1 MERPPA
7 LSSPSATRRKERGRR
22 REKEEGSRSGGR
34 TVGSAEKWG
43 GKGESGKKGGERG
56 GDERRGEKGGRGGEE
71 AVGSARRDG
80 TGRDGPG
87 APRAMRLLAAA
98 LAALLASAPAPD
110 ICEALNVTVSPGPTV
125 RYSEGDNATLYCH
138 ISQKRKTDNLLAVR
152 WVFAVSPT
160 QEYLMIKMTKFG
172 SVQYYGNYTHHFHK
186 QRLRLLKEKHGT
198 LYKFLILSL
207 QQTDQGHYI
216 CKVQEI
222 GKHRNK
228 WTAWS
233 NGTAAT
239 EIRVIS
245 SKTSDDPTFKKNHE
259 AWKFFEDL
267 YVYAVFV
274 CSIGIISVLLFT
286 LVILCQSLLNKR
298 RSTVKHYLV
307 KCPQNSSGE
316 TVTSVTSMS
325 PLQPKKVKKKKEKVE
340 QPPAIPAK
348 APIANNFPKPKL
360 LKPQRKL
367 ILPKIAEENLTYAE
381 LELMKPIQE
390 AKGIPSTTV
399 YAQILFEENKL

>member
-1 MERPPA
+1 YGA
-7 LSSPSATRRKERGRR
+7 LVSVWRILTSFLSFAD
-22 REKEEGSRSGGR
+22 
-34 TVGSAEKWG
+34 V
-43 GKGESGKKGGERG
+43 
-56 GDERRGEKGGRGGEE
+56 
-71 AVGSARRDG
+71 
-80 TGRDGPG
+80 
-87 APRAMRLLAAA
+87 
-98 LAALLASAPAPD
+98 
-110 ICEALNVTVSPGPTV
+110 CEALNVTVSPGPTV

-152 WVFAVSPT
+152 WVFAASPT

-186 QRLRLLKEKHGT
+186 QRLHLLKEKHGT
-198 LYKFLILSL
+198 MYKFLILSL

-245 SKTSDDPTFKKNHE
+245 SKSADDPTFKKNHE

-325 PLQPKKVKKKKEKVE
+325 PLQPKKVKKKKEKEKVE

>member
-1 MERPPA
+1 MVLLCQYRGFSPPF
-7 LSSPSATRRKERGRR
+7 LSFAD
-22 REKEEGSRSGGR
+22 
-34 TVGSAEKWG
+34 V
-43 GKGESGKKGGERG
+43 
-56 GDERRGEKGGRGGEE
+56 
-71 AVGSARRDG
+71 
-80 TGRDGPG
+80 
-87 APRAMRLLAAA
+87 
-98 LAALLASAPAPD
+98 
-110 ICEALNVTVSPGPTV
+110 CEALNVTVSPGPTV
-125 RYSEGDNATLYCH
+125 QYSEGDNATLYCH
-138 ISQKRKTDNLLAVR
+138 ISQQRKTDNLLAVR
-152 WVFAVSPT
+152 WVFAASPT
-160 QEYLMIKMTKFG
+160 QEHLMIKMTKFG

-186 QRLRLLKEKHGT
+186 QRLHLLKEKHGT
-198 LYKFLILSL
+198 TYKFHILSL
-207 QQTDQGHYI
+207 QQRDQGHYI

-239 EIRVIS
+239 EIRVIPSKS
-245 SKTSDDPTFKKNHE
+245 SNEPSFKKTHE

-267 YVYAVFV
+267 YVYAVLV

-298 RSTVKHYLV
+298 RSKVKHYLV

-316 TVTSVTSMS
+316 TVTSMTSLS
-325 PLQPKKVKKKKEKVE
+325 PLQPKKAKKGKVE

-348 APIANNFPKPKL
+348 APIASNFPKPKL

-367 ILPKIAEENLTYAE
+367 ILPKIAEESLTYAE
-381 LELMKPIQE
+381 LELTKPIQE
-390 AKGIPSTTV
+390 AKGIPNTTV

>member
-1 MERPPA
+1 QRLRHLTIAFYME
-7 LSSPSATRRKERGRR
+7 SEN
-22 REKEEGSRSGGR
+22 
-34 TVGSAEKWG
+34 V
-43 GKGESGKKGGERG
+43 
-56 GDERRGEKGGRGGEE
+56 
-71 AVGSARRDG
+71 
-80 TGRDGPG
+80 
-87 APRAMRLLAAA
+87 
-98 LAALLASAPAPD
+98 
-110 ICEALNVTVSPGPTV
+110 CEALNVTVSPGPTV

-152 WVFAVSPT
+152 WVFAASPT

-186 QRLRLLKEKHGT
+186 QRLHLLKEKHGT
-198 LYKFLILSL
+198 MYKFLILSL

-239 EIRVIS
+239 EIRGERLLIS
-245 SKTSDDPTFKKNHE
+245 ILSLFLSHDPFSSSFATATLTIIY
-259 AWKFFEDL
+259 AWLSDL

-274 CSIGIISVLLFT
+274 CSIGIVSVLLFT

-298 RSTVKHYLV
+298 RSTGD
-307 KCPQNSSGE
+307 SGE

-325 PLQPKKVKKKKEKVE
+325 PLQPKKVKKKKEKLE

-348 APIANNFPKPKL
+348 GMQTEM
-360 LKPQRKL
+360 QRYFKSRAQPWRDSR
-367 ILPKIAEENLTYAE
+367 PKIAEENLTYAE

>member
-1 MERPPA
+1 M
-7 LSSPSATRRKERGRR
+7 
-22 REKEEGSRSGGR
+22 
-34 TVGSAEKWG
+34 
-43 GKGESGKKGGERG
+43 
-56 GDERRGEKGGRGGEE
+56 
-71 AVGSARRDG
+71 
-80 TGRDGPG
+80 
-87 APRAMRLLAAA
+87 APRYARAISLSAVDLHAATDYGAFVLAWRILTIPILSFA
-98 LAALLASAPAPD
+98 D

-125 RYSEGDNATLYCH
+125 RYVEGDNATLYCH

-186 QRLRLLKEKHGT
+186 QRLHLLKEKHGT
-198 LYKFLILSL
+198 MYKFLILSL

-239 EIRVIS
+239 EIKVIS
-245 SKTSDDPTFKKNHE
+245 PKASDDPSFKKNHE

-325 PLQPKKVKKKKEKVE
+325 PLQPKKIKKKKEKEKVE

-367 ILPKIAEENLTYAE
+367 VLPKITEENLTYAE
-381 LELMKPIQE
+381 LELMKPMQE

>member
-1 MERPPA
+1 
-7 LSSPSATRRKERGRR
+7 
-22 REKEEGSRSGGR
+22 
-34 TVGSAEKWG
+34 
-43 GKGESGKKGGERG
+43 
-56 GDERRGEKGGRGGEE
+56 
-71 AVGSARRDG
+71 
-80 TGRDGPG
+80 
-87 APRAMRLLAAA
+87 MRLLAAT
-98 LAALLASAPAPD
+98 LAALLATAPAPD

-125 RYSEGDNATLYCH
+125 RYAEGDNATLYCH

-172 SVQYYGNYTHHFHK
+172 SVQYYGNYSHHFHK

-198 LYKFLILSL
+198 MYKFLILSL

-239 EIRVIS
+239 EIKVIS
-245 SKTSDDPTFKKNHE
+245 PRASDDPTFKKNHE
-259 AWKFFEDL
+259 AWKFFE
-267 YVYAVFV
+267 
-274 CSIGIISVLLFT
+274 
-286 LVILCQSLLNKR
+286 
-298 RSTVKHYLV
+298 VKHYLV
-307 KCPQNSSGE
+307 KCPQNRFASYLKDCISLKACCTLSCPADHLASLSPETVLKILLCHLLPGSGE

-325 PLQPKKVKKKKEKVE
+325 PLQPKKVKKKKEKEKVE

>member
-1 MERPPA
+1 MLGE
-7 LSSPSATRRKERGRR
+7 
-22 REKEEGSRSGGR
+22 
-34 TVGSAEKWG
+34 TV
-43 GKGESGKKGGERG
+43 
-56 GDERRGEKGGRGGEE
+56 
-71 AVGSARRDG
+71 V
-80 TGRDGPG
+80 
-87 APRAMRLLAAA
+87 LLCLHGILTVFFSFA
-98 LAALLASAPAPD
+98 D
-110 ICEALNVTVSPGPTV
+110 VCEALNVTVSPGPTV

-198 LYKFLILSL
+198 MYKFLILSL

-245 SKTSDDPTFKKNHE
+245 SKASDDPTYKKKHE
-259 AWKFFEDL
+259 AWKFFEAAAMSVPCSCLSDL

-298 RSTVKHYLV
+298 RCTVKHYLV
-307 KCPQNSSGE
+307 KCPQN
-316 TVTSVTSMS
+316 
-325 PLQPKKVKKKKEKVE
+325 
-340 QPPAIPAK
+340 
-348 APIANNFPKPKL
+348 
-360 LKPQRKL
+360 R
-367 ILPKIAEENLTYAE
+367 
-381 LELMKPIQE
+381 
-390 AKGIPSTTV
+390 
-399 YAQILFEENKL
+399 

>member
-1 MERPPA
+1 MEPA
-7 LSSPSATRRKERGRR
+7 D
-22 REKEEGSRSGGR
+22 
-34 TVGSAEKWG
+34 V
-43 GKGESGKKGGERG
+43 
-56 GDERRGEKGGRGGEE
+56 
-71 AVGSARRDG
+71 
-80 TGRDGPG
+80 
-87 APRAMRLLAAA
+87 
-98 LAALLASAPAPD
+98 
-110 ICEALNVTVSPGPTV
+110 CEALNVTVSPGPTV
-125 RYSEGDNATLYCH
+125 QFSEGDNATLYCH
-138 ISQKRKTDNLLAVR
+138 VSQKRKTDNLLAVR
-152 WVFAVSPT
+152 WVFAASPT
-160 QEYLMIKMTKFG
+160 QEHLMIKMTKFG

-186 QRLRLLKEKHGT
+186 QRLHLLKEEHGT
-198 LYKFLILSL
+198 MYKFLILSL

-245 SKTSDDPTFKKNHE
+245 SKSSDHPTSKKNHE
-259 AWKFFEDL
+259 AWKFFQGVTFFLSHHHEASAAALTIICAWVSDL

-274 CSIGIISVLLFT
+274 CSIGIVSVLLFT

-325 PLQPKKVKKKKEKVE
+325 PLQPKKVKKKKEKEKLE

-348 APIANNFPKPKL
+348 GCEMSIGHDYHL
-360 LKPQRKL
+360 H
-367 ILPKIAEENLTYAE
+367 IH
-381 LELMKPIQE
+381 
-390 AKGIPSTTV
+390 
-399 YAQILFEENKL
+399 

>member
-1 MERPPA
+1 
-7 LSSPSATRRKERGRR
+7 
-22 REKEEGSRSGGR
+22 
-34 TVGSAEKWG
+34 
-43 GKGESGKKGGERG
+43 
-56 GDERRGEKGGRGGEE
+56 
-71 AVGSARRDG
+71 
-80 TGRDGPG
+80 
-87 APRAMRLLAAA
+87 MRLLATA
-98 LAALLASAPAPD
+98 LAALLATASAPDA
-110 ICEALNVTVSPGPTV
+110 CEALNVTVSPGPRV
-125 RYSEGDNATLYCH
+125 QFSEGDNATLYCH

-152 WVFAVSPT
+152 WVFAASPT
-160 QEYLMIKMTKFG
+160 QEHLMIKMTKFG
-172 SVQYYGNYTHHFHK
+172 SVQYYGNYSQHFHK
-186 QRLRLLKEKHGT
+186 QRLHLLKEKHGT

-245 SKTSDDPTFKKNHE
+245 SKSSDHPTFKKNHE

-286 LVILCQSLLNKR
+286 LVILCQSLLNKK

-307 KCPQNSSGE
+307 KCPQNRCKFRVILQMVVTFMWIYNCVKCSGE

-325 PLQPKKVKKKKEKVE
+325 PLQPKKVKKKKEKEKLE

-390 AKGIPSTTV
+390 AKGISSMTV

>member
-1 MERPPA
+1 
-7 LSSPSATRRKERGRR
+7 
-22 REKEEGSRSGGR
+22 
-34 TVGSAEKWG
+34 
-43 GKGESGKKGGERG
+43 
-56 GDERRGEKGGRGGEE
+56 
-71 AVGSARRDG
+71 
-80 TGRDGPG
+80 
-87 APRAMRLLAAA
+87 MRLLATA
-98 LAALLASAPAPD
+98 LAALLATAPAPD
-110 ICEALNVTVSPGPTV
+110 VCEALNVTVSPGPTV
-125 RYSEGDNATLYCH
+125 RYFEGDNATLYCH

-152 WVFAVSPT
+152 WVFAASPT
-160 QEYLMIKMTKFG
+160 QEHLMIKMTKFG

-186 QRLRLLKEKHGT
+186 QRLHLLKEKYGT
-198 LYKFLILSL
+198 MYKFLILSL
-207 QQTDQGHYI
+207 QQTDQGRYI

-239 EIRVIS
+239 EIR
-245 SKTSDDPTFKKNHE
+245 
-259 AWKFFEDL
+259 DL

-316 TVTSVTSMS
+316 TVTSVTSLS
-325 PLQPKKVKKKKEKVE
+325 PLQPKKVKKKKEKEKLE
-340 QPPAIPAK
+340 QPPAVPAK

>member
-1 MERPPA
+1 MVLLCKYGGFSSYF
-7 LSSPSATRRKERGRR
+7 LSFTD
-22 REKEEGSRSGGR
+22 
-34 TVGSAEKWG
+34 V
-43 GKGESGKKGGERG
+43 
-56 GDERRGEKGGRGGEE
+56 
-71 AVGSARRDG
+71 
-80 TGRDGPG
+80 
-87 APRAMRLLAAA
+87 
-98 LAALLASAPAPD
+98 
-110 ICEALNVTVSPGPTV
+110 CEALNVTVSPGPTV
-125 RYSEGDNATLYCH
+125 QYSEGDNATLYCH

-152 WVFAVSPT
+152 WVFAASPT
-160 QEYLMIKMTKFG
+160 QEHLMIKMTKFG

-186 QRLRLLKEKHGT
+186 QRLHLLKEKHGT
-198 LYKFLILSL
+198 MYKFLILSL
-207 QQTDQGHYI
+207 QHTDQGHYI

-245 SKTSDDPTFKKNHE
+245 SKSSDHPSFKKNHE

-267 YVYAVFV
+267 YLYAVFV

-286 LVILCQSLLNKR
+286 LVILCDACTNSWGQIVFPSIALISLTFGFVL
-298 RSTVKHYLV
+298 
-307 KCPQNSSGE
+307 CSSGE

-325 PLQPKKVKKKKEKVE
+325 PLQPKKVKKKKEKLE

-348 APIANNFPKPKL
+348 GMKTE
-360 LKPQRKL
+360 
-367 ILPKIAEENLTYAE
+367 PKIAEENLTYAE

-390 AKGIPSTTV
+390 AKGIPSMTV

>member
-1 MERPPA
+1 FR
-7 LSSPSATRRKERGRR
+7 LRKDYVM
-22 REKEEGSRSGGR
+22 S
-34 TVGSAEKWG
+34 
-43 GKGESGKKGGERG
+43 
-56 GDERRGEKGGRGGEE
+56 
-71 AVGSARRDG
+71 
-80 TGRDGPG
+80 
-87 APRAMRLLAAA
+87 
-98 LAALLASAPAPD
+98 D

-125 RYSEGDNATLYCH
+125 RYAEGDNATLYCH

-172 SVQYYGNYTHHFHK
+172 SVQYYGNYSHHFHK

-198 LYKFLILSL
+198 MYKFLILSL

-239 EIRVIS
+239 EIKVIS
-245 SKTSDDPTFKKNHE
+245 PRASDDPTFKKNHE

-298 RSTVKHYLV
+298 RSTG
-307 KCPQNSSGE
+307 NSGE

-325 PLQPKKVKKKKEKVE
+325 PLQPKKVKKKKEKEKVE

-348 APIANNFPKPKL
+348 GMKTEVQKYFKS
-360 LKPQRKL
+360 R
-367 ILPKIAEENLTYAE
+367 PKIAEENLTYAE

>member
-1 MERPPA
+1 
-7 LSSPSATRRKERGRR
+7 LS
-22 REKEEGSRSGGR
+22 
-34 TVGSAEKWG
+34 
-43 GKGESGKKGGERG
+43 
-56 GDERRGEKGGRGGEE
+56 
-71 AVGSARRDG
+71 
-80 TGRDGPG
+80 
-87 APRAMRLLAAA
+87 
-98 LAALLASAPAPD
+98 
-110 ICEALNVTVSPGPTV
+110 
-125 RYSEGDNATLYCH
+125 
-138 ISQKRKTDNLLAVR
+138 
-152 WVFAVSPT
+152 
-160 QEYLMIKMTKFG
+160 
-172 SVQYYGNYTHHFHK
+172 
-186 QRLRLLKEKHGT
+186 
-198 LYKFLILSL
+198 
-207 QQTDQGHYI
+207 
-216 CKVQEI
+216 
-222 GKHRNK
+222 
-228 WTAWS
+228 
-233 NGTAAT
+233 
-239 EIRVIS
+239 VIS
-245 SKTSDDPTFKKNHE
+245 SKSSDDPIFKKNHE

-274 CSIGIISVLLFT
+274 CSIGIVSVLLFT

-325 PLQPKKVKKKKEKVE
+325 PLQPKKVKKKKEKEKVE

>member
-1 MERPPA
+1 MV
-7 LSSPSATRRKERGRR
+7 LLCQCGGFSPSFL
-22 REKEEGSRSGGR
+22 SF
-34 TVGSAEKWG
+34 
-43 GKGESGKKGGERG
+43 
-56 GDERRGEKGGRGGEE
+56 
-71 AVGSARRDG
+71 
-80 TGRDGPG
+80 TG
-87 APRAMRLLAAA
+87 
-98 LAALLASAPAPD
+98 

-125 RYSEGDNATLYCH
+125 QYSEGDNATLYCH
-138 ISQKRKTDNLLAVR
+138 ISQKRRTGNLLAVR
-152 WVFAVSPT
+152 WVFAASPT
-160 QEYLMIKMTKFG
+160 QEHLMIKMTKFG

-186 QRLRLLKEKHGT
+186 QRLHLLKEKHGT
-198 LYKFLILSL
+198 VYKFLILSL
-207 QQTDQGHYI
+207 QQTDQGHYM

-245 SKTSDDPTFKKNHE
+245 SKSSDHPTFKKNHE
-259 AWKFFEDL
+259 AWKFFEE
-267 YVYAVFV
+267 VFHYIPRSQSRLLGTDSHRWKV
-274 CSIGIISVLLFT
+274 TCLHELTGTNFPSLHCLHFPLTFGPVL
-286 LVILCQSLLNKR
+286 C
-298 RSTVKHYLV
+298 
-307 KCPQNSSGE
+307 SSGE

-325 PLQPKKVKKKKEKVE
+325 PLQPKKVKKKKEKEKLE

-390 AKGIPSTTV
+390 AKGISSMTV

>member
-1 MERPPA
+1 D
-7 LSSPSATRRKERGRR
+7 
-22 REKEEGSRSGGR
+22 
-34 TVGSAEKWG
+34 V
-43 GKGESGKKGGERG
+43 
-56 GDERRGEKGGRGGEE
+56 
-71 AVGSARRDG
+71 
-80 TGRDGPG
+80 
-87 APRAMRLLAAA
+87 
-98 LAALLASAPAPD
+98 
-110 ICEALNVTVSPGPTV
+110 CEALNVTVSPGPTV

-152 WVFAVSPT
+152 WVFAASPT

-186 QRLRLLKEKHGT
+186 QRLHLLKEKHGT
-198 LYKFLILSL
+198 MYKFLILSL

-245 SKTSDDPTFKKNHE
+245 LKSSDDPTFKKNHE

-348 APIANNFPKPKL
+348 GMKTEM
-360 LKPQRKL
+360 QRYFKSQAQL
-367 ILPKIAEENLTYAE
+367 QRDSRPKITEENLTYAE

>member
-1 MERPPA
+1 
-7 LSSPSATRRKERGRR
+7 
-22 REKEEGSRSGGR
+22 
-34 TVGSAEKWG
+34 
-43 GKGESGKKGGERG
+43 
-56 GDERRGEKGGRGGEE
+56 
-71 AVGSARRDG
+71 
-80 TGRDGPG
+80 
-87 APRAMRLLAAA
+87 MRLLATA
-98 LAALLASAPAPD
+98 LAALLATAPAPD
-110 ICEALNVTVSPGPTV
+110 VCEALNVTVSPGPMV
-125 RYSEGDNATLYCH
+125 QYSEGDNATLYCH
-138 ISQKRKTDNLLAVR
+138 ISEKRKTDNLLAVR
-152 WVFAVSPT
+152 WVFAASPA
-160 QEYLMIKMTKFG
+160 QEHLMIKMTKFG

-186 QRLRLLKEKHGT
+186 QRLHLLKEQHGT
-198 LYKFLILSL
+198 MYKFLILSL

-245 SKTSDDPTFKKNHE
+245 SKSSDHPTFKKNHE

-325 PLQPKKVKKKKEKVE
+325 PLQPKKIKKKKEKEKLE

-348 APIANNFPKPKL
+348 APIASNFPKPKL

-390 AKGIPSTTV
+390 AKGISSMTV
-399 YAQILFEENKL
+399 YAQILFEENKLSQPFSDRATSHPGSEHSWESPQEHSCPCSCYCMGVQERWQDNQGWGQASKGTHVTEHITAFWRGSPE

>member
-1 MERPPA
+1 M
-7 LSSPSATRRKERGRR
+7 S
-22 REKEEGSRSGGR
+22 
-34 TVGSAEKWG
+34 
-43 GKGESGKKGGERG
+43 
-56 GDERRGEKGGRGGEE
+56 
-71 AVGSARRDG
+71 
-80 TGRDGPG
+80 
-87 APRAMRLLAAA
+87 LLATA
-98 LAALLASAPAPD
+98 LAALLATALAPD
-110 ICEALNVTVSPGPTV
+110 VCEALNVTVSPGPTV

-152 WVFAVSPT
+152 WVFAASPT

-186 QRLRLLKEKHGT
+186 QRLHLLKEKHGT

-245 SKTSDDPTFKKNHE
+245 SKSSGDPTFKKKNE
-259 AWKFFEDL
+259 AWKFFE
-267 YVYAVFV
+267 
-274 CSIGIISVLLFT
+274 
-286 LVILCQSLLNKR
+286 
-298 RSTVKHYLV
+298 VKHYLV

-325 PLQPKKVKKKKEKVE
+325 PLQPKKVKKKKEE

-367 ILPKIAEENLTYAE
+367 ILPKITEENLTYAE